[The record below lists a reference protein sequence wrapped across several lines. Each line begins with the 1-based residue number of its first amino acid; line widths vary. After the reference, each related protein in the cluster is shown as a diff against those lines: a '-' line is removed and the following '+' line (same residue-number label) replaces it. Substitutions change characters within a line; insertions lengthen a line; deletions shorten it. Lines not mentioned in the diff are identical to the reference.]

1 MPENNKTELRR
12 LENLRLSNEESNYI
26 TKSCIESAILI
37 LLKEES
43 FHKITITDIV
53 KRAGV
58 SRTAYYRN
66 YTSKEDILRQM
77 MRGLTD
83 KFMEDFRLFIP
94 VKNSYDSW
102 NHLFRSVEQHGDF
115 FIILLNANLG
125 DLILEEIH
133 QKAGSLLE
141 ENRLFETY
149 SAFFWIGAIY
159 NVAAVWLRNGMLQ
172 SVEEMA
178 EICYQIVNHV
188 VEPCMLYKEP

>member
-1 MPENNKTELRR
+1 MPENNKTELQR
-12 LENLRLSNEESNYI
+12 LEILRLSNEESNHI
-26 TKSCIESAILI
+26 TRSCIESAMLI
-37 LLKEES
+37 LLKDEC

-66 YTSKEDILRQM
+66 YTSKDDILRQM

-83 KFMEDFRLFIP
+83 TFMADFKLFIP

-102 NHLFRSVEQHGDF
+102 NHLFRSVEQHADF

-125 DLILEEIH
+125 DIILEEIH
-133 QKAGSLLE
+133 QKVVSHLE
-141 ENRLFETY
+141 ENRMFETF

-159 NVAAVWLRNGMLQ
+159 NVAAVWLRNGMQQ

-188 VEPCMLYKEP
+188 LEPCMLYKEP